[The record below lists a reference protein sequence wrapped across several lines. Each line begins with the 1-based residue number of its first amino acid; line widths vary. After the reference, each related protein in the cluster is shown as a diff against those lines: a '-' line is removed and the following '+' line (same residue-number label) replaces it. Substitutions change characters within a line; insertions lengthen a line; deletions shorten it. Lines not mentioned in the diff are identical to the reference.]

1 LGFDGLE
8 TTTGEMMTLL
18 ARVRPGVPRIDLVR
32 RFLDECDLVKFAK
45 VDPSIADCDEALR
58 RAETIVR
65 VTTPLASNAT
75 PEPPEQGRGHGQ
87 EPAPTPRPPP
97 DTPSPFAGG
106 PS

>member
-1 LGFDGLE
+1 
-8 TTTGEMMTLL
+8 MMTLL